1 MNRRDFSTQ
10 LALSA
15 LGLAGLGLGGANVRA
30 QQGGVPVEGTHYV
43 RLSQPLPMPSDGKI
57 EVIEFFWYGCPHCHQ
72 FEPML
77 EAWAKKLPPDVNFR
91 RVPVAF
97 REPFVEHQKIFYTLE
112 ALGKV
117 DELHRKV
124 FHAVHNERQR
134 LDKPADIAAWMG
146 KHGVDPAKYTDMSHS
161 FAVQTKLRQA
171 KQLAEAYKIDGVPAL
186 GIHGRYYTSGSLAG
200 GNEQML
206 SVTNFLIGRLRKA

>member
-1 MNRRDFSTQ
+1 MNRRDFSAR

-15 LGLAGLGLGGANVRA
+15 AALTGFGLGGGALA
-30 QQGGVPVEGTHYV
+30 QQGGVPVEGTHYA
-43 RLSQPLPMPSDGKI
+43 RLSQPLPMASDGKI

-77 EAWAKKLPPDVNFR
+77 EAWLKKLPADVNFR

-97 REPFVEHQKIFYTLE
+97 REEPFAQHQKIFYTLE

-124 FHAVHNERQR
+124 FHAIHVERQR

-146 KHGVDPAKYTDMSHS
+146 KNGVDPAKYNEMSNS

-171 KQLAEAYKIDGVPAL
+171 KQLAEAYKIDGVPAI

>member
-1 MNRRDFSTQ
+1 
-10 LALSA
+10 
-15 LGLAGLGLGGANVRA
+15 
-30 QQGGVPVEGTHYV
+30 
-43 RLSQPLPMPSDGKI
+43 
-57 EVIEFFWYGCPHCHQ
+57 
-72 FEPML
+72 ML
-77 EAWAKKLPPDVNFR
+77 EAWLKKLPADVNFR

-97 REPFVEHQKIFYTLE
+97 REEPFAQHQKIFYTLE

-124 FHAVHNERQR
+124 FHAIHVERQR

-146 KHGVDPAKYTDMSHS
+146 KNGVDPAKYNEMSNS

-171 KQLAEAYKIDGVPAL
+171 KQLAEAYKIDGVPAI